1 MNESILEIRNLTT
14 RFSTRQGD
22 LTAVDGVNL
31 SVQSGETVCLVGE
44 SGCGKSVAALS
55 VMRLIPIPPGMVTG
69 EILFQGK
76 DLLKLTGSEMR
87 AIRGNRISM
96 IFQEP
101 MSSLNPVFTVGRQIE
116 EVLRKHRGMGR
127 NEARAVAAKMLGLVG
142 IPDPASRISDYPH
155 QLSGGMLQ
163 RVMIA
168 IALSCRPRLMIAD
181 EPTTALDV
189 TIQAQILALIRRL
202 REEVGMAVLFITH
215 DLGVVAEIAR
225 RVAVMY
231 AGRIVEQAEVGELFT
246 RPLHP
251 YTVGLFR
258 SLPKIGG
265 IGSRLTPIPGS
276 VPSLIGLPPGCAFH
290 DRCSRA
296 QPLCRE
302 AAPPWEETFPD
313 HFSRCH
319 FSSEAL

>member
-22 LTAVDGVNL
+22 LTAVDGINL
-31 SVQSGETVCLVGE
+31 TVRSGETVCLVGE

-55 VMRLIPIPPGMVTG
+55 VMRLIPIPPGRVTG
-69 EILFQGK
+69 EIFFQGE
-76 DLLKLTGSEMR
+76 DLLKLPGSRMR
-87 AIRGNRISM
+87 EIRGNRISM

-116 EVLRKHRGMGR
+116 EVLRKHRGMR
-127 NEARAVAAKMLGLVG
+127 RSEAIAEAAKMLGLVG
-142 IPDPASRISDYPH
+142 IPDPCSRISDYPH

-189 TIQAQILALIRRL
+189 TIQAQILELIRKL

-225 RVAVMY
+225 KVAVMY
-231 AGRIVEQAEVGELFT
+231 AGRIVEQAEVGELFA

-265 IGSRLTPIPGS
+265 IGNRLTPIPGS
-276 VPSLIGLPPGCAFH
+276 VPSLIGLPPGCAFY
-290 DRCSRA
+290 DRCARA
-296 QPLCRE
+296 RPLCRE
-302 AAPPWEETFPD
+302 TPPPWEETFPG

-319 FSSEAL
+319 FTVEAF